1 MMLIGNQFAPTVTY
15 DVSNRFFGVMGSLL
29 RRARWRNGVPRVNFL
44 AVDAAFVAMRLT
56 CMYDVAAMHAKR
68 SSRDAAAATKE
79 SDGN

>member
-1 MMLIGNQFAPTVTY
+1 M

-56 CMYDVAAMHAKR
+56 CMYDVEAMQKDQAEMR
-68 SSRDAAAATKE
+68 LPPQRRTMATR
-79 SDGN
+79 